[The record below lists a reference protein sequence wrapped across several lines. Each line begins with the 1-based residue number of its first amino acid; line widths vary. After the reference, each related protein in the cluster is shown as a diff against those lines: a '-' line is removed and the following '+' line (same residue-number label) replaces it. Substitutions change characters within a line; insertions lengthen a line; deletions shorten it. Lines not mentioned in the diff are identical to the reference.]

1 MKRVIS
7 LILLLLALAF
17 TFDVRAQAPGII
29 QSNTL
34 QLKEEGSS
42 IGRVKSIDCVGAG
55 ITCTASGINGTMT
68 ISGGSGYNTIQ
79 DEGSGLTQRTTLD
92 FTGAGVSCSD
102 TGVKTQCTISS
113 GGGSGLTHPEVMSR
127 VSLGF

>member
-42 IGRVKSIDCVGAG
+42 VGRVKSIDCVGTG
-55 ITCTASGINGTMT
+55 ITCTASGINGTVT
-68 ISGGSGYNTIQ
+68 ITGGGSGYNQVQ
-79 DEGSGLTQRTTLD
+79 DEGTNLTQRTTID
-92 FTGAGVSCSD
+92 FTGAGVTCSD
-102 TGVKTQCTISS
+102 TGAKTQCSISS
-113 GGGSGLTHPEVMSR
+113 GGGGLTHPEVMAR